1 MPAVMSVPADP
12 SVRIRS
18 FRPADQTPCGRLYEE
33 GLIGGSI
40 SDNDTCADLDDIHS
54 AYMKCAGSHFWVA
67 EVDHGILGVANG
79 GGGPEGSSGGGFEV
93 VGMIGV
99 QHHDTG
105 SGEIRRLRVAQAY
118 RRRGIGSA
126 LVEAAVRFCEE
137 RNYLKVTLDTFMERE
152 PAIRL
157 FEKFRFRHFR
167 TRSVAGKELM
177 YFLLDL
183 YAGDHPAHHGEP
195 PPPQQQPQPPHP

>member
-1 MPAVMSVPADP
+1 MSAPPPDATVD
-12 SVRIRS
+12 VRS
-18 FRPADQTPCGRLYEE
+18 FKPTDQAACNKLYRE
-33 GLIGGSI
+33 GLIGGTLSE
-40 SDNDTCADLDDIHS
+40 NDTCVDLDDIQTV
-54 AYMKCAGSHFWVA
+54 YMRPGSHFWVA
-67 EVDHGILGVANG
+67 EAPGAG
-79 GGGPEGSSGGGFEV
+79 V

-99 QHHDTG
+99 QHHEAG
-105 SGEIRRLRVAQAY
+105 SGEIRRLRVAESY

-126 LVEAAVRFCEE
+126 LVESAVRFCEE

-167 TRSVAGKELM
+167 TRSVAGKDLM

-183 YAGDHPAHHGEP
+183 YAGDQHAQQEGTQ
-195 PPPQQQPQPPHP
+195 PPQVT

>member
-1 MPAVMSVPADP
+1 MPAAMSVPADP

-18 FRPADQTPCGRLYEE
+18 FRPADQAACGRLYGE
-33 GLIGGSI
+33 GLVGGSL

-67 EVDHGILGVANG
+67 EVEHGLPGAATANG
-79 GGGPEGSSGGGFEV
+79 GIGNGSGAAGGWVV

-99 QHHDTG
+99 QHHDAG

-167 TRSVAGKELM
+167 TRTVAGKELM

-183 YAGDHPAHHGEP
+183 YAGDHHAPHAEP
-195 PPPQQQPQPPHP
+195 PPPQQQQRP

>member
-12 SVRIRS
+12 SVRIRG
-18 FRPADQTPCGRLYEE
+18 FRPADQAACGRLYEE
-33 GLIGGSI
+33 GLVGGSL

-54 AYMKCAGSHFWVA
+54 AYMKCAGSHFWIA
-67 EVDHGILGVANG
+67 EVKQGIPGAANG
-79 GGGPEGSSGGGFEV
+79 GGAAAVGGFEV

-99 QHHDTG
+99 QHHDAG
-105 SGEIRRLRVAQAY
+105 SAEIRRLRVAQAY

-137 RNYLKVTLDTFMERE
+137 RNYLKVTLDTFMDRE

-167 TRSVAGKELM
+167 TRTVAGKELM

-183 YAGDHPAHHGEP
+183 YAGDHHPDRGGQHAA
-195 PPPQQQPQPPHP
+195 QQQQQQQQHPR